1 MKLVQARTFLILA
14 ALMAGS
20 GNVLAEPG
28 VTADTIL
35 IGQSAGLTGGQAAYS
50 KDVKTGIESYFNTVN
65 KAGGVNGRK
74 LKLVTLDDQGKK
86 DNVVANTKKLV
97 NEENVFA
104 LIGYTSGAGV
114 EATLDLLD
122 KEKVPMLSPAT
133 GNMGIRAKF
142 HRQLFHTRAGY
153 DVEMKAVIGNMSLN
167 GVKKFALVYLD
178 DVGPANPK
186 AMLDALAEYKLMA
199 VAEVPISRNSEDF
212 SPQAEKLVKAK
223 PDAVLMISNAKP
235 IVKLVQEMKKRGYT
249 GRFITSSF
257 SGTGLIADLKDDA
270 AGITMIQ
277 VLPPVTKDIFS
288 VTKDFAA
295 SLSAFSPDTKANYTN
310 FEGYIAARVMVEG
323 LKRAGKT
330 PTRASFVSGLESIRN
345 LDLGGYKINYSSKNH
360 DGSNFADIGMVR
372 KDGTL
377 RF

>member
-1 MKLVQARTFLILA
+1 MKLIRSHTFLLVA
-14 ALMAGS
+14 ALMAGIAS
-20 GNVLAEPG
+20 AEPG

-35 IGQSAGLTGGQAAYS
+35 IGQSAGFTGGQAAYS
-50 KDVKTGIESYFNTVN
+50 KDVKVGIESYFNAVN
-65 KAGGVNGRK
+65 KSGGINGRK
-74 LKLVTLDDQGKK
+74 LKLVSLDDQGKK

-97 NEENVFA
+97 GEENVFA

-114 EATLDLLD
+114 EAALDFVE
-122 KEKVPMLSPAT
+122 KAKVPMLSPAT

-153 DVEMKAVIGNMSLN
+153 DVEMKAVVGNMSIN
-167 GVKKFALVYLD
+167 GIKRFALVYLD

-186 AMLDALAEYKLMA
+186 AMMDAMAEYKLLP
-199 VAEVPISRNSEDF
+199 VAAVPINRNSEDF
-212 SPQAEKLVKAK
+212 SSQAETLVKAQ
-223 PDAVLMISNAKP
+223 PDAVLMISNSKP
-235 IVKLVQEMKKRGYT
+235 IVKLVQEMKKRGYA
-249 GRFITSSF
+249 GRFVTSSF

-277 VLPPVTKDIFS
+277 VLPPVTKDILS
-288 VTKDFAA
+288 ITKDFAVNLN
-295 SLSAFSPDTKANYTN
+295 SLSPETKANYTN

-330 PTRASFVSGLESIRN
+330 PTRGSFVTGLESIRN
-345 LDLGGYKINYSSKNH
+345 LDLGGYTINYSSNNH
-360 DGSNFADIGMVR
+360 NGSNFADIGIVR